1 MEILAKHKNI
11 KIYNEELSNVKY
23 LHILL
28 NNSTKDYNAH
38 YTNSVSEFELKQDG
52 YHIVY
57 SYKLNI
63 DEEVNINEL
72 LQSDRIRESK
82 NILVVCFI
90 EECLN
95 RLNKQILDKIT
106 CSNICNSSELTKL
119 TSERDIVFISFS
131 TIKYLGELGLF
142 IQADEMLNKFHNLT
156 CNCPCT
162 PCWNLRN

>member
-1 MEILAKHKNI
+1 M
-11 KIYNEELSNVKY
+11 
-23 LHILL
+23 HILL

-95 RLNKQILDKIT
+95 RLNKQILEKRT
-106 CSNICNSSELTKL
+106 C
-119 TSERDIVFISFS
+119 
-131 TIKYLGELGLF
+131 
-142 IQADEMLNKFHNLT
+142 
-156 CNCPCT
+156 
-162 PCWNLRN
+162 